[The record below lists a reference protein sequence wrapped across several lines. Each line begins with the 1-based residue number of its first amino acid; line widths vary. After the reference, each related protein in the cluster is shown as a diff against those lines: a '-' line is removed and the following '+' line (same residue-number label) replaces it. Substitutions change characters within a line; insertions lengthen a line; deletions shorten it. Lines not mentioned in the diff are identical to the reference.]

1 MKEHTNFVLWL
12 QLLTACLVFG
22 VNGDYCEVNVC
33 TNGGT
38 CVTGSGAPFICIC
51 PDGFSGET
59 CNETETGPCNP
70 NPCKNDAICEVT
82 GHSRRGD
89 VFSEYVCKC
98 QQGFDGVHCQNSV
111 QGADLSSRKDVND
124 CAGQPCQNG
133 GTCRDLEGD
142 FKCHCPSP
150 YVGKHCQLRCI
161 SLLGMEGGGI
171 AESQISASSVR
182 YSLLGLQRWGPE
194 LARLH
199 NKGLVN
205 AWSAAAH
212 DKNPWI
218 EINMQRK
225 MRITGIVMQGASRI
239 GTAEFIK
246 AFKVASSLDG
256 KTYTMY
262 RTDGQRKDNVF
273 VGNVDNDSTKT
284 NLFDPPIIAQY
295 IRIVPVVCRKACTM
309 RMELVGC
316 ELNGCSEPM
325 GMKSRLV
332 SDRQITSSS
341 TFRTWGIE
349 AFTWHP
355 HYARLDK
362 QGKTNAWTTP
372 QQSNRKGEKKKKK
385 KKLKLYYFVH
395 CCVCKTKLF
404 LCPQV
409 DLGST
414 KKITGVITQG
424 AKDFGSIQFVTA
436 FKVAH
441 SDDGSSWTVV
451 TDATTQKDKIFPGNS
466 DNNVHKKNIFEPSF
480 YARYVR
486 ILPWE
491 WHERITLRME
501 LLGCDE

>member
-1 MKEHTNFVLWL
+1 MKEHTRFLVWL
-12 QLLTACLVFG
+12 PLFTASLVFG
-22 VNGDYCEVNVC
+22 GNGDYCEVNVC
-33 TNGGT
+33 SNGGT
-38 CVTGSGAPFICIC
+38 CVTRAGAPFFCIC
-51 PDGFSGET
+51 PDGYSGET
-59 CNETETGPCNP
+59 CNETETGPCYP

-98 QQGFDGVHCQNSV
+98 QAGFEGVHCQNS
-111 QGADLSSRKDVND
+111 
-124 CAGQPCQNG
+124 
-133 GTCRDLEGD
+133 
-142 FKCHCPSP
+142 
-150 YVGKHCQLRCI
+150 CI

-171 AESQISASSVR
+171 AESQITASSVR
-182 YSLLGLQRWGPE
+182 YSMLGLQRWGPE
-194 LARLH
+194 LSRLH

-225 MRITGIVMQGASRI
+225 MRFTGIVTQGASRI

-262 RTDGQRKDNVF
+262 RRDGQGRDNVF
-273 VGNVDNDSTKT
+273 VGNVDNDGTKT
-284 NLFDPPIIAQY
+284 NIFDPPIIAQY
-295 IRIVPVVCRKACTM
+295 IRILPVVCRKACTL

-332 SDRQITSSS
+332 SDHQITASS

-349 AFTWHP
+349 AFTWYP

-362 QGKTNAWTTP
+362 QGKTNAWTAATN
-372 QQSNRKGEKKKKK
+372 NRSEW
-385 KKLKLYYFVH
+385 L
-395 CCVCKTKLF
+395 
-404 LCPQV
+404 QV
-409 DLGST
+409 DLKSP
-414 KKITGVITQG
+414 KKITGIITQG
-424 AKDFGSIQFVTA
+424 AKDFGSIQFVIA

-441 SDDGSSWTVV
+441 SDDGKSWTVV
-451 TDATTQKDKIFPGNS
+451 KDENTKTDKIFSGNS
-466 DNNVHKKNIFEPSF
+466 DNNVHKKNIFEPPF
-480 YARYVR
+480 YGRFVR
-486 ILPWE
+486 ILPWD

>member
-1 MKEHTNFVLWL
+1 MEAQARFLLWL
-12 QLLTACLVFG
+12 QLFSACLVFAVKG
-22 VNGDYCEVNVC
+22 DPCAVNMCV
-33 TNGGT
+33 NGGT
-38 CVTGSGAPFICIC
+38 CVTGTGTPFICIC
-51 PDGFSGET
+51 PDGFSGDL
-59 CNETETGPCNP
+59 CNDTETGPCSP
-70 NPCKNDAICEVT
+70 NPCENDGICEVMS
-82 GHSRRGD
+82 HSRRGD

-98 QQGFDGVHCQNSV
+98 QPGFEGAHCQTN
-111 QGADLSSRKDVND
+111 VND

-133 GTCRDLEGD
+133 GSCRDLDGD

-161 SLLGMEGGGI
+161 SMLGMQGGGI
-171 AESQISASSVR
+171 AESQIAASSVR

-205 AWSAAAH
+205 AWSPAAH

-218 EINMQRK
+218 VINMQRK
-225 MRITGIVMQGASRI
+225 MRLAGIVTQGASRM

-262 RTDGQRKDNVF
+262 RTEGQRKDQIF
-273 VGNVDNDSTKT
+273 VGNVDNDSIKT

-295 IRIVPVVCRKACTM
+295 IRIVPIVCRKACTL

-316 ELNGCSEPM
+316 ELNVYSNTSGCSEPL

-332 SDRQITSSS
+332 LDRQITASS
-341 TFRTWGIE
+341 TFRTWGLE
-349 AFTWHP
+349 AFTWQP

-362 QGKTNAWTTP
+362 QGKTNAWTAATNDR
-372 QQSNRKGEKKKKK
+372 SEW
-385 KKLKLYYFVH
+385 L
-395 CCVCKTKLF
+395 
-404 LCPQV
+404 QV
-409 DLGST
+409 DLLSP
-414 KKITGVITQG
+414 KKITGIITQG

-436 FKVAH
+436 FKVAL
-441 SDDGSSWTVV
+441 SDDGKTWTVV
-451 TDATTQKDKIFPGNS
+451 KDNTTGNDRIFPGNS
-466 DNNVHKKNIFEPSF
+466 DNNVHKKNIFEPPLYS
-480 YARYVR
+480 RYVR
-486 ILPWE
+486 FLPWE
-491 WHERITLRME
+491 WHEHITLRME

>member
-1 MKEHTNFVLWL
+1 MEEKARVLVLL
-12 QLLTACLVFG
+12 QLFAVFLLFG
-22 VNGDYCEVNVC
+22 VNGDPCEVNMC
-33 TNGGT
+33 SNGGT
-38 CVTGSGAPFICIC
+38 CVPGTGTPFICIC
-51 PDGFSGET
+51 HDGFSGDT
-59 CNETETGPCNP
+59 CNETETRACNP
-70 NPCKNDAICEVT
+70 NPCQNDGVCEAT

-89 VFSEYVCKC
+89 VFNEYVCKC
-98 QQGFDGVHCQNSV
+98 QPGYEGVHCQTN
-111 QGADLSSRKDVND
+111 VND
-124 CAGQPCQNG
+124 CAGQPCENG
-133 GTCRDLEGD
+133 GVCRDLDGD

-150 YVGKHCQLRCI
+150 FVGKHCQLRCI

-199 NKGLVN
+199 KKGLVN

-218 EINMQRK
+218 QINMQRK
-225 MRITGIVMQGASRI
+225 MRLTGIVTQGASRM
-239 GTAEFIK
+239 GSAEFIK

-262 RTDGQRKDNVF
+262 RTEGQRKDHVF

-295 IRIVPVVCRKACTM
+295 IRIVPVVCRKACTL

-316 ELNGCSEPM
+316 ELNVYSNTSGCSEPM

-332 SDRQITSSS
+332 LDRQITASSS
-341 TFRTWGIE
+341 FRTWGLE

-355 HYARLDK
+355 HFARLDK
-362 QGKTNAWTTP
+362 QGKTNAWTASTN
-372 QQSNRKGEKKKKK
+372 NRSEW
-385 KKLKLYYFVH
+385 L
-395 CCVCKTKLF
+395 
-404 LCPQV
+404 QV
-409 DLGST
+409 DLLSP
-414 KKITGVITQG
+414 KKITGIITQG
-424 AKDFGSIQFVTA
+424 AKDFGSVQFIVS

-441 SDDGSSWTVV
+441 SDDGKSWTVV
-451 TDATTQKDKIFPGNS
+451 KDETSKTDKIFPGNS
-466 DNNVHKKNIFEPSF
+466 DNNVHRKNIFEPAF
-480 YARYVR
+480 YSRYVR

>member
-1 MKEHTNFVLWL
+1 MKLQHHSFLCL
-12 QLLTACLVFG
+12 QLLTTACLVFA
-22 VNGDYCEVNVC
+22 VNADYCEVNMC
-33 TNGGT
+33 SNGGI
-38 CVTGSGAPFICIC
+38 CVTGSGAPFMCIC

-59 CNETETGPCNP
+59 CNETETGPCHP
-70 NPCKNDAICEVT
+70 NPCKNDAICE
-82 GHSRRGD
+82 GMNKSRRGD
-89 VFSEYVCKC
+89 VFSEYLCKC

-111 QGADLSSRKDVND
+111 QWADFSSQKDVND
-124 CAGQPCQNG
+124 CAGLPCENG
-133 GTCRDLEGD
+133 GTCRDLDGD

-182 YSLLGLQRWGPE
+182 YTLLGLQRWGPE
-194 LARLH
+194 LSRLN

-212 DKNPWI
+212 DRNPWI
-218 EINMQRK
+218 EINLQRK
-225 MRITGIVMQGASRI
+225 MRMTGIITQGASRI
-239 GTAEFIK
+239 GSAEFIK

-256 KTYTMY
+256 RTYTMY
-262 RTDGQRKDNVF
+262 RQEGLGKDLVF
-273 VGNVDNDSTKT
+273 MGNVDNDGTKT

-295 IRIVPVVCRKACTM
+295 VRIIPVVCRKACTL

-332 SDRQITSSS
+332 SDRQITASS

-349 AFTWHP
+349 PFTWHS

-362 QGKTNAWTTP
+362 QGKTNAWTAATNTR
-372 QQSNRKGEKKKKK
+372 SEW
-385 KKLKLYYFVH
+385 L
-395 CCVCKTKLF
+395 
-404 LCPQV
+404 QV
-409 DLGST
+409 DLGSP
-414 KKITGVITQG
+414 KRVTGVITQG
-424 AKDFGSIQFVTA
+424 AKDFGSVQFVTA

-441 SDDGSSWTVV
+441 SDDGKSWTIVK
-451 TDATTQKDKIFPGNS
+451 DETTKADMIFVGNS
-466 DNNVHKKNIFEPSF
+466 DNNVHKKTIFDPAF
-480 YARYVR
+480 YSRFIR

-491 WHERITLRME
+491 WHGRITLRME